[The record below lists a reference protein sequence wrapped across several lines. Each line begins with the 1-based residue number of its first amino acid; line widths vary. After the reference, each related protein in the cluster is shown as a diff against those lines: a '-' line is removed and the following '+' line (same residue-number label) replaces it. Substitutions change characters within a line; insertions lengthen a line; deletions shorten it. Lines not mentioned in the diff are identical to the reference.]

1 MLAEKSTSLPAV
13 LIIEFIYTLG
23 FVVLFMDGVLVLSG
37 VFNLRGWSPISFV
50 FVAFALLCVSAVIW
64 KLLTCVIKQFCWN
77 YAINYCY
84 NNFLKR
90 VFQKPRAPYYG
101 QIESPKAVQSFHK
114 VYDDRTILS
123 LTSV

>member
-13 LIIEFIYTLG
+13 LIIEFIYALG

-37 VFNLRGWSPISFV
+37 VFNLRGWSSISFV
-50 FVAFALLCVSAVIW
+50 LVAIALLCVSAVIW

-77 YAINYCY
+77 YAINYCFS
-84 NNFLKR
+84 NFLKR

-123 LTSV
+123 LKSV